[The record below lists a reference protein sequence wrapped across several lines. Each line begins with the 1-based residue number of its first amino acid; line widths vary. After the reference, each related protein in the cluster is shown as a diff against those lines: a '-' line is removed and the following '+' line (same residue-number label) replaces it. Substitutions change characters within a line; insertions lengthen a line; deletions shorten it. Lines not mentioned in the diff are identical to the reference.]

1 MDVES
6 ARTVSIFTLTSIASF
21 FLLITL
27 LDPDLNRS
35 ARLLARARAF
45 APGRD
50 ARGATS
56 DNARRQSVESLLKEV
71 DGAQGVSRMGMAD
84 RIRQAGLR
92 WTLKAFLGVCGAV
105 SCLCFLVA
113 YCIIGLPGVAVAL
126 FAPGVGLAL
135 PWIYIERRRRRR
147 FAAFATEFPN
157 AVDIIVRGIKSG
169 LCVSDC
175 LRIISTEAKEPVC
188 SEFRQIVEDQTMG
201 LPLADAV
208 QRLPRRM
215 PTAEAK
221 FFAIV
226 VSIQARSGGSL
237 AEALGN
243 LSKVLRDRKKMESK
257 VKAMS
262 AEAKASASIIASL
275 PPAVA
280 GLMYLTSPAYVSI
293 LFTEPTGHLVM
304 LASAVW
310 MATGVLVMRKMIHF
324 DF

>member
-1 MDVES
+1 MDIES

-21 FLLITL
+21 LLLITL
-27 LDPDLNRS
+27 FDPDLNRS

-45 APGRD
+45 APGSS
-50 ARGATS
+50 ARVAPS
-56 DNARRQSVESLLKEV
+56 DNARRQAVESLLKEV
-71 DGAQGVSRMGMAD
+71 DGAQGVSRAWMSD

-92 WTLKAFLGVCGAV
+92 WTLKTFLGFVGVVA
-105 SCLCFLVA
+105 CLCFLVA
-113 YCIIGLPGVAVAL
+113 YGLVGVPFVAAAL
-126 FAPGVGLAL
+126 VASGFGVAL

-147 FAAFATEFPN
+147 FGAFATEFPN

-169 LCVSDC
+169 LSVCDC

-226 VSIQARSGGSL
+226 VTIQARSGGSL

-293 LFTEPTGHLVM
+293 LFTDPTGHLVL